1 MVASRITADM
11 ITLSELISDNYR
23 HKNDHQGSQ
32 YDQIGKIALESATL
46 LNENNPRSQS
56 L

>member
-1 MVASRITADM
+1 MVASRITAHM
-11 ITLSELISDNYR
+11 ITLSELISDDYR
-23 HKNDHQGSQ
+23 DKNDHQSRQ
-32 YDQIGKIALESATL
+32 NDQIGEIALESATL